1 MNSEEKL
8 LEKIIYNIIFALGF
22 RESFGIS
29 REFISGEHWTDIWS
43 LMVSIILLTIHATG
57 LFGIIKFSLLKK
69 DLSILVIFTY
79 LLVPIFAVAHMR
91 YLMPLMPILLFG
103 YAYLFFSQE
112 DQRLQ

>member
-1 MNSEEKL
+1 
-8 LEKIIYNIIFALGF
+8 
-22 RESFGIS
+22 
-29 REFISGEHWTDIWS
+29 
-43 LMVSIILLTIHATG
+43 MVSIILLTIHATG
-57 LFGIIKFSLLKK
+57 LFGVIKFSLLKK